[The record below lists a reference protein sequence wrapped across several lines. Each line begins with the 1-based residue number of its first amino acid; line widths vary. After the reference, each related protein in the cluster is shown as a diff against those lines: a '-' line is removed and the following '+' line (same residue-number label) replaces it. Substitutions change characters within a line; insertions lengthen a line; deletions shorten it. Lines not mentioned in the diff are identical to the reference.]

1 MKSESKLKMN
11 CSNIGGG
18 SGGNASSSS
27 SSSNKYKEEGNKLF
41 MKRNYKE
48 AIEAYTKALEK
59 SISSTHYTNR
69 ALCYFKLQQ
78 WSTTIDDCRRAIEL
92 DPHSVKAYFFMGQ
105 SMCELFHFDEGIVHL
120 KRAHEL
126 TKELNENYGDEIT
139 RTIRNAKRKRWN
151 YLEEKRIKQE
161 IELQVYLNRLMSED
175 KQKQINKIRSNSNRN
190 DLDSIAI
197 ATSSANTNTNKIES
211 NNEKKLL
218 DTDILKYSDENEKQ
232 LINNIENEF
241 QQKFDELN
249 RLFMEND
256 ARRRKREIPDFLCGK
271 ISFEIMNDPVI
282 TPSGITYDRNDIEQH
297 LHKVGRFDPVTRT
310 ELTIDQLIPNLAIK
324 EVVEN
329 FVNENEWIDGAL

>member
-1 MKSESKLKMN
+1 MKQEANTKSTKMN
-11 CSNIGGG
+11 CSNV
-18 SGGNASSSS
+18 SSSS
-27 SSSNKYKEEGNKLF
+27 TSSNKYKEEGNKLF

-48 AIEAYTKALEK
+48 AIEMYTKALEK
-59 SISSTHYTNR
+59 SMSSTHYTNR

-78 WSTTIDDCRRAIEL
+78 WSTTIEDCKRAIEL

-105 SMCELFHFDEGIVHL
+105 SMCELYHFDEGIVHL

-139 RTIRNAKRKRWN
+139 RTIRNSKRRRWN
-151 YLEEKRIKQE
+151 YLEEKRIKKE
-161 IELQVYLNRLMSED
+161 IDLQVYLNRLMLED
-175 KQKQINKIRSNSNRN
+175 KQKQINKIRSNSKFSSGAKLTA
-190 DLDSIAI
+190 DLDMIA
-197 ATSSANTNTNKIES
+197 SANDQPDSLIVVNNAAAANFTTENT
-211 NNEKKLL
+211 
-218 DTDILKYSDENEKQ
+218 DENEKQ
-232 LINNIENEF
+232 IIANIENDF
-241 QQKFDELN
+241 QQRYDELN
-249 RLFMEND
+249 RLFNEND

-271 ISFEIMNDPVI
+271 ISFELMNDPVI

-324 EVVEN
+324 EVIEN